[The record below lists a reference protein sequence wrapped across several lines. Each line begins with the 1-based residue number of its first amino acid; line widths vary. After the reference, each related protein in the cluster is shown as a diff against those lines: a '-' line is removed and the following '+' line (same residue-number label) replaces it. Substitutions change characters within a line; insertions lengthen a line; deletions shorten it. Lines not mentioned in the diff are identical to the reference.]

1 MYPFQKFLC
10 GGVFFL
16 LGKGIQ
22 PLDFLPLIILLIPR
36 KREELPDV
44 PNLVLWLEL
53 YIKEADTD
61 SADYLRNVAPVR
73 LLICLPGHHGLPE
86 LARAH
91 QIKLLAAKAEAGDGP
106 APDQAQGQ
114 PQLCSCSP
122 SFFFAGSSSTIAW
135 DCPE

>member
-73 LLICLPGHHGLPE
+73 LLICLPGHYGLPE

-91 QIKLLAAKAEAGDGP
+91 QIELFTAQTEAAYGP
-106 APDQAQGQ
+106 ASD
-114 PQLCSCSP
+114 
-122 SFFFAGSSSTIAW
+122 FA
-135 DCPE
+135 DCEP